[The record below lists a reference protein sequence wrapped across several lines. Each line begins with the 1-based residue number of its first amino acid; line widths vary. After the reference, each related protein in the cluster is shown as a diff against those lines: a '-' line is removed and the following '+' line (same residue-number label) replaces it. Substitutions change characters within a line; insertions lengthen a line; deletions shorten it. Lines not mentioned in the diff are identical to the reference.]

1 MAIIFA
7 LIALVGWGIGDI
19 FVTIASRKSGN
30 LVANFWW
37 LVFALVLSLFY
48 LPFAGQISDWNMILV
63 AFGIHLIGNLGIL
76 LYFRALEIG
85 NASLVGTIAGSF
97 AAVTVPLSIILF
109 GERLTQFQFAGII
122 FILLGLVLASLK
134 KDALLEIKSGKVFS
148 DPGAGL
154 ALLIM
159 ILWGVFWTLIRIPVE
174 KIGWYWAGLPGY
186 FFFVV
191 LYFMGKVKKEAVKA
205 LKEKG
210 SIIIF
215 LVMAIFTISA
225 NYAFNIGITFG
236 YSSIVAPISG
246 LSPVLFVILAYF
258 VFKDRLNGRQIMG
271 IISSIIG
278 IIILAVSS
286 G

>member
-1 MAIIFA
+1 MEIVFA
-7 LIALVGWGIGDI
+7 LIALVGWGVGDI
-19 FVTIASRKSGN
+19 FVTIASRKTGN

-37 LVFALVLSLFY
+37 LVFSLVLSLFY
-48 LPFAGQISDWNMILV
+48 LPFAGKISDWNMILV

-97 AAVTVPLSIILF
+97 AAVTVPLSIVLF
-109 GERLTQFQFAGII
+109 KENLNSFQLIGII
-122 FILLGLVLASLK
+122 FILVGLVLASLR
-134 KDALLEIKSGKVFS
+134 KDALNEIKSGKVFS

-154 ALLIM
+154 ALIIM
-159 ILWGVFWTLIRIPVE
+159 ILWGIFWTLIRIPVE

-191 LYFMGKVKKEAVKA
+191 LYFMGNVKKEAVKV
-205 LKEKG
+205 LKKKG
-210 SIIIF
+210 LLAIF
-215 LVMAIFTISA
+215 LLMAIFTTFA

-236 YSSIVAPISG
+236 YSSVVAPISG
-246 LSPVLFVILAYF
+246 LSPVLFVIFAYF
-258 VFKDRLNGRQIMG
+258 VFRDRLNGRQITG
-271 IISSIIG
+271 IVSSIIG
-278 IIILAVSS
+278 IIILVVTS